1 MIINYFN
8 YVKIKDIVC
17 SDPPT
22 SIQTIKF
29 TWDLGREKIRTYVYF
44 CFAHQVI
51 KIVNISVLDI
61 HLLCGYRDIYII
73 YYSLNC

>member
-1 MIINYFN
+1 MNN
-8 YVKIKDIVC
+8 LDIVC

-29 TWDLGREKIRTYVYF
+29 TWDLGREETDIYF

-61 HLLCGYRDIYII
+61 HLLCGYRFISTLSTTHLIVET
-73 YYSLNC
+73 